1 MYVETNNMFMKC
13 ELREKGQTAR
23 HMYCFYKQFV
33 ISDKKPEKAQL
44 QINNIS
50 ISLPLCQNGTLGIP
64 TIPPLT

>member
-13 ELREKGQTAR
+13 ELRAKGQTAR
-23 HMYCFYKQFV
+23 HMYCFCKQFV

-50 ISLPLCQNGTLGIP
+50 ICLPLFQYGKLFIP
-64 TIPPLT
+64 TISPPT